1 MKHSFKD
8 IELPSVEEMTS
19 EQKFWFAS
27 SIAGMVG
34 ADGHAQ
40 NKELEFLR
48 QAINFLDTKEDV
60 DKIIDMVK
68 DLEHGVHPKLDKIAI
83 DYKQAFFILKYLAQ
97 IMVSDFDLSPKEIR
111 FFLKAGELL
120 GFSSEDKYKNV
131 NPLLIG

>member
-1 MKHSFKD
+1 MKHSFEN

-19 EQKFWFAS
+19 EQKLWFAC

-60 DKIIDMVK
+60 DKIIHMVK
-68 DLEHGVHPKLDKIAI
+68 DLEHGVHPNLDKITI

>member
-1 MKHSFKD
+1 MKHSFLN

-40 NKELEFLR
+40 DKELEFLK
-48 QAINFLDTKEDV
+48 QAITFLETKEDI
-60 DKIIDMVK
+60 DKIIDIVK
-68 DLEHGVHPKLDKIAI
+68 DLEHDVHPKLDKISI
-83 DYKQAFFILKYLAQ
+83 DNKQAFFILKYLAQ
-97 IMVSDFDLSPKEIR
+97 IMVSDSDLSPKEIR
-111 FFLKAGELL
+111 FFLKAAEMLD
-120 GFSSEDKYKNV
+120 FNSVDKYKNV